1 VRDHLGNL
9 YGTASGSG
17 EFGCGTVFKL
27 DQTGEVTELYSF
39 RGDLDGA
46 LPYARVVLDG
56 RGNLYGVAQ
65 SGGSGASYGTIFKV
79 DTAGNE
85 TVLYTFT
92 GGTAGEY
99 PFAGLVWRDGW
110 LYGTTTGDG
119 ALIYGTVFKA
129 DRSGRYKLLH
139 TFMGQP
145 DGAFP
150 IAVLVRDGIGN
161 LPDWRF

>member
-1 VRDHLGNL
+1 MSVVQLYRGDDGESPFAGLVRDHLGNL

-65 SGGSGASYGTIFKV
+65 SGGSGASYGTIFKWILRV
-79 DTAGNE
+79 TR
-85 TVLYTFT
+85 LSFT
-92 GGTAGEY
+92 RLPE
-99 PFAGLVWRDGW
+99 
-110 LYGTTTGDG
+110 
-119 ALIYGTVFKA
+119 ALLENIPSPG
-129 DRSGRYKLLH
+129 
-139 TFMGQP
+139 
-145 DGAFP
+145 
-150 IAVLVRDGIGN
+150 
-161 LPDWRF
+161 